1 MEEVDWVVFERRNAP
16 AFGISEPEGSAIL
29 YRNVFAAVDAA
40 PTAPVGPVPPVQPVG
55 PVCPTGPVSPFF
67 P

>member
-1 MEEVDWVVFERRNAP
+1 MELICVVFETRNVP
-16 AFGISEPEGSAIL
+16 AFGIVDPDGSAIL

-40 PTAPVGPVPPVQPVG
+40 PTAPVGPVTPVQPVG
-55 PVCPTGPVSPFF
+55 PVFPIGPVSPFF